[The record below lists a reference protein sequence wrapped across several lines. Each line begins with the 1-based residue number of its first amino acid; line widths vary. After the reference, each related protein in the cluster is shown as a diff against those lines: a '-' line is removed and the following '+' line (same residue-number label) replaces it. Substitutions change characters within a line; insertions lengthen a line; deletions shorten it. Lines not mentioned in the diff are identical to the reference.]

1 MLSEVYKMHKI
12 TYSVQEN
19 KKTEN
24 RKNIRNALQHTVQT
38 EKYFNKLAV
47 LAINGQLKL

>member
-19 KKTEN
+19 KKQKTEKITETHYSIQSKQ
-24 RKNIRNALQHTVQT
+24 KNIL
-38 EKYFNKLAV
+38 
-47 LAINGQLKL
+47 IN